1 MTEIPE
7 HLLNR
12 SKARKGE
19 TAGGASA
26 DASAGSTPATT
37 SPSTPVA
44 SKKGVAPVTKKV
56 EPDPAYVAA
65 AKMRRK
71 IPFWAMTGLAMLP
84 VWTFLYLIALK
95 PAEKVVAGPLAIG
108 TEVYGGCAGCH
119 GANGAGGAGQ
129 VLYQGSVLKT
139 FPHIEDMLNFVY
151 TGSQKF
157 VAAELAVYGDPN
169 REGGAHKP
177 LGYNGNAMPMQGEKA
192 GGGLTEAEILGVVCH
207 IRYDLSGADSQGE
220 EWGEEYENWCS
231 PESPI
236 FEALESGA
244 TSFDTIDSDFSMLT
258 PAPNK
263 VGTEARATTA
273 K

>member
-12 SKARKGE
+12 SKARRGE
-19 TAGGASA
+19 TTGDGPASA
-26 DASAGSTPATT
+26 SPAPATT
-37 SPSTPVA
+37 PAAPVA
-44 SKKGVAPVTKKV
+44 SKKDSTPMAKKV
-56 EPDPAYVAA
+56 EPDAPYVAA
-65 AKMRRK
+65 AKTRHK
-71 IPFWAMTGLAMLP
+71 IPFWAMAGLAMLP
-84 VWTFLYLIALK
+84 VWTLLYFIALK
-95 PAEKVVAGPLAIG
+95 PAEKAVAGPLAIG

-151 TGSQKF
+151 NGSQRF
-157 VAAELAVYGDPN
+157 VAAGLAVYGDPN
-169 REGGAHKP
+169 RDGGAHKP

-207 IRYDLSGADSQGE
+207 IRYDLSGADPKSEQ
-220 EWGEEYENWCS
+220 WGKEYENWCS

-236 FEALESGA
+236 FEALEAGG
-244 TSFDTIDSDFSMLT
+244 TSFDKIDADFGMLS